1 MAYIIVKPTAVIE
14 PILPQ
19 NPTQQQ
25 QDDYDAA
32 VLVYQQYL
40 ADLATYN
47 TQING
52 IRLIAS
58 TDLVVKFTEVDLP
71 ESLIADDVYL
81 AAVERRVLMDT
92 GIDTAD
98 VSSQTPDIRARLVY
112 MVQLAEA
119 IEMIPQLPQIV
130 RDQELRESQQV
141 QEIDW
146 EKHSEKLANNYK
158 IELLI
163 VNPSGTTS
171 LVTPIQVFTTNTT
184 GLVEVEPVNKEG
196 GVQLVTMRGDF

>member
-1 MAYIIVKPTAVIE
+1 MAYIIVKPTVVIE

-25 QDDYDAA
+25 QDAYDAA
-32 VLVYQQYL
+32 LLVYQQYL

-71 ESLIADDVYL
+71 ESLIAADVYL

-92 GIDTAD
+92 GITVAD
-98 VSSQTPDIRARLVY
+98 LLSLSPDIRARLVY
-112 MVQLAEA
+112 MVQLAEV
-119 IEMIPQLPQIV
+119 IELKPQLPQIV

-171 LVTPIQVFTTNTT
+171 LVTPIQVFTTNT
-184 GLVEVEPVNKEG
+184 
-196 GVQLVTMRGDF
+196 MRD

>member
-25 QDDYDAA
+25 QDAYNAA
-32 VLVYQQYL
+32 LLVYQQYL
-40 ADLATYN
+40 ADLATYT
-47 TQING
+47 TQIDG

-58 TDLVVKFTEVDLP
+58 TDLVLKFTEMDLP
-71 ESLIADDVYL
+71 ESLIAADVYL

-92 GIDTAD
+92 NIAVAD
-98 VSSQTPDIRARLVY
+98 LPSVTPDIRARLVY
-112 MVQLAEA
+112 MVQLAEV
-119 IEMIPQLPQIV
+119 IEMKPQLPQIV
-130 RDQELRESQQV
+130 RDQELRENQQF

-171 LVTPIQVFTTNTT
+171 LVTPIQVFTTNT
-184 GLVEVEPVNKEG
+184 
-196 GVQLVTMRGDF
+196 MRD

>member
-1 MAYIIVKPTAVIE
+1 
-14 PILPQ
+14 
-19 NPTQQQ
+19 
-25 QDDYDAA
+25 
-32 VLVYQQYL
+32 
-40 ADLATYN
+40 
-47 TQING
+47 
-52 IRLIAS
+52 
-58 TDLVVKFTEVDLP
+58 
-71 ESLIADDVYL
+71 
-81 AAVERRVLMDT
+81 
-92 GIDTAD
+92 
-98 VSSQTPDIRARLVY
+98 

-171 LVTPIQVFTTNTT
+171 LVTPIQVFTTNT
-184 GLVEVEPVNKEG
+184 
-196 GVQLVTMRGDF
+196 MRD